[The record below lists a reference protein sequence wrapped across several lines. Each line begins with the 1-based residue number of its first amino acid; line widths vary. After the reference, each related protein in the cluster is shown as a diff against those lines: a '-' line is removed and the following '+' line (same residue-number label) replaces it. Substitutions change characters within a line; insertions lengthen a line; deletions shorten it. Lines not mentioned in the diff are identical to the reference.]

1 MATTS
6 RATRIVWGMI
16 ILSVLR
22 ITLGA
27 FGIIGAIRVGQ
38 QEVYDVKVYDP
49 SSFLVHEFSFAD
61 LPRWVQIS
69 LVGMTIHILV
79 FLIGALAIGLGWQW
93 APKFYLYAS
102 GLTLLWNL
110 MRPIFLYGNI
120 TSPLY
125 SLAAFTFSW
134 WFFFQPDVRAHFG
147 ISEPVPAWARL
158 RYSVRGIPAEIV
170 IAVGL
175 IVLAVA
181 WQIVGTLIVL
191 STPLHFR

>member
-1 MATTS
+1 MPTTS

-27 FGIIGAIRVGQ
+27 FGIIGAIRIGQ
-38 QEVYDVKVYDP
+38 QEVYDP

-102 GLTLLWNL
+102 GVTLLWNL

-120 TSPLY
+120 TLPLY
-125 SLAAFTFSW
+125 SLATFTVSW

-147 ISEPVPAWARL
+147 IHELVPAWARL
-158 RYSVRGIPAEIV
+158 RYAVRGIPAEIV

-181 WQIVGTLIVL
+181 WQIVGTLIVI
-191 STPLHFR
+191 STPP